1 MTKKTKQNCW
11 EFMKCGREPNG
22 SNADNLGVCPAS
34 TAESQNNINNGVNAG
49 RFCWKVAGT
58 LCFDTTKGTY
68 ASSIAS
74 CLQCPFFKKVK
85 AEEGKYFT

>member
-34 TAESQNNINNGVNAG
+34 TAESHNNINMELMQVGFVG
-49 RFCWKVAGT
+49 K
-58 LCFDTTKGTY
+58 LQEHY
-68 ASSIAS
+68 ALIQSQGLM
-74 CLQCPFFKKVK
+74 LQ
-85 AEEGKYFT
+85 A